1 MNPRGFF
8 ACIVLLPLPATHGV
22 VVADMDPSVKPGDN
36 FYLYAN
42 GKWQARTEIP
52 ADRTGV
58 SSFSGL
64 ADVVDARVSS
74 IIAEAARSSVAPKT
88 SKAAPM
94 TDQHRIADLYR
105 SYTGQA
111 AIDSRGLAAIK
122 PQLAAIAAIVTT
134 NDLSHALG

>member
-8 ACIVLLPLPATHGV
+8 GCIVLLALPAVTVAQAPAAPAAVPAVKPVPALPATHGV

-74 IIAEAARSSVAPKT
+74 IIAETVKSSVAAET
-88 SKAAPM
+88 
-94 TDQHRIADLYR
+94 
-105 SYTGQA
+105 
-111 AIDSRGLAAIK
+111 
-122 PQLAAIAAIVTT
+122 
-134 NDLSHALG
+134 